1 LVPEAIRRA
10 AAASTTGYISSV
22 RLRHEPLPSCCLVWA
37 QGYSQPVRAE
47 SCRDASGHNAIEI
60 NEWSTL
66 GAEFGK
72 LCHLH
77 RADCGIVNHGMTSA
91 IVMDAFL
98 SRLVRWT
105 TGWPFFGREEHEAQT
120 RQQQLQ
126 GRPQSSFSSRFTAGT
141 SGFFILSQSGERP
154 DR

>member
-1 LVPEAIRRA
+1 M
-10 AAASTTGYISSV
+10 
-22 RLRHEPLPSCCLVWA
+22 
-37 QGYSQPVRAE
+37 
-47 SCRDASGHNAIEI
+47 DASGHNAIEI

-105 TGWPFFGREEHEAQT
+105 TGWLFFGREEHEAQT
-120 RQQQLQ
+120 RQQQHQ
-126 GRPQSSFSSRFTAGT
+126 RRPQSSSASRFTAGA
-141 SGFFILSQSGERP
+141 SEFFILRQSGVGYFFGSFALSCGLRECGRVK
-154 DR
+154 RAVIE